1 MTTALDRIVN
11 DHQHMVRLLDFLDYQ
26 MSGYREGSERR
37 PSLKI
42 IIDALDYLHHYPD
55 VFHHPLESKL
65 ITRLKPRLTSRGQRI
80 KLELIEAQHRQMV
93 PMTAKLLS
101 GFNAVASGQVMPIN
115 LLLAN
120 YTLYSDLQREHMALE
135 DQFLIPAFEALLT
148 PEELS
153 QIDDDLKLMPDPL
166 FGAHLWTTYKRLY
179 QHVLE
184 WECSVEPVV

>member
-1 MTTALDRIVN
+1 MTTAIDRIVN
-11 DHQHMVRLLDFLDYQ
+11 DHQHMARLLDYLDYQ

-37 PSLKI
+37 PQLSV

-65 ITRLKPRLTSRGQRI
+65 IARLKPRLASREQRV
-80 KLELIEAQHRQMV
+80 KLELIEAQHQQMI
-93 PMTAKLLS
+93 PMTAKLLA

-135 DQFLIPAFEALLT
+135 NQFLIPALESMLL
-148 PEELS
+148 PEDLLLV
-153 QIDDDLKLMPDPL
+153 DDDLKQMPDPL
-166 FGAHLWTTYKRLY
+166 FGAHLWTTYKKLY
-179 QHVLE
+179 QNVLE
-184 WECSVEPVV
+184 WEGSVESSV